1 MFIIFKK
8 TNQNNLKKIQNI
20 TKIILFRI
28 ILFYRF
34 VKENLT
40 KCYEQKF

>member
-1 MFIIFKK
+1 MQKQTKRI
-8 TNQNNLKKIQNI
+8 LKKIQNI

-28 ILFYRF
+28 ISFYRF